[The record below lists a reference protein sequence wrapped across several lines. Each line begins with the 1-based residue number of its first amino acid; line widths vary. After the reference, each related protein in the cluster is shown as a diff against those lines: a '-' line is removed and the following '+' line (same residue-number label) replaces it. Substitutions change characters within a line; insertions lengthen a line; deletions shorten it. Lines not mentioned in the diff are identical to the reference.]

1 MNYAAPIFQNKKT
14 NTKKKN
20 ARNEKKLLEI
30 REVGKKTCGKPYPP
44 SLNSS
49 GVIQRFSG
57 RGGWAEG
64 IGGGSK
70 ASLGLKRDKRLK
82 TI

>member
-1 MNYAAPIFQNKKT
+1 MPLRYLELNKKT
-14 NTKKKN
+14 NTKKG
-20 ARNEKKLLEI
+20 KKLLEI

-49 GVIQRFSG
+49 GVIQLFSD
-57 RGGWAEG
+57 GGW
-64 IGGGSK
+64 GGG
-70 ASLGLKRDKRLK
+70 ALKSFPGFEEGKTIKNNLLYKKRLK